1 MALPSLQQI
10 KDRLRIENDVE
21 DDDLEVMRES
31 AAAFIEE
38 YIGRPIA
45 ATEREFTIENIG
57 PDNISSGKMFLPM
70 YPVLHEDDD
79 LVTIT
84 DADDEAFTDFRVN
97 TQTGMIVATD
107 GARFDNFPYTVTA
120 TVGLELLP
128 GYATR
133 VEPNLSQAFLD
144 LCADWYQRRNPGAF
158 TEGAGGGVMT
168 QWLGQGAGGQASAG
182 VPSRVMSQLTMYQ
195 IPRAY

>member
-1 MALPSLQQI
+1 VALPDLTAV
-10 KDRLRIENDVE
+10 KARLRIENDVE
-21 DDDLEVMRES
+21 DDDLEIMRES

-45 ATEREFTIENIG
+45 ATERTFTIEGIG
-57 PDNISSGKMFLPM
+57 PENISSGKMFLPM
-70 YPVLHEDDD
+70 YPVLHDGDD

-97 TQTGMIVATD
+97 TQTGMIVATE
-107 GARFDNFPYTVTA
+107 GTRFDNFPYTVTA

-128 GYATR
+128 GYSTR

-144 LCADWYQRRNPGAF
+144 LCSDWYQRRNPGAF
-158 TEGAGGGVMT
+158 TEAAGGGVMT

-195 IPRAY
+195 IARVF